1 MMHNPLLDSDFLKE
15 LVEQRE
21 RTVYA
26 RIEML
31 NMQEEPEEEVFGRV
45 TQGTIT
51 IDGNSSVRR
60 SFSLTMIPEKE
71 QYYNNYE
78 LGLNRKIRLY
88 IGLKNLVNKNYDDVI
103 WFKQGT
109 FLLSTFNVSQSVN
122 SYSIAVQ
129 GKDKMCKLNGELGGM
144 IESLTADF
152 GKLISYQ
159 RDVEGKLITVTEN
172 IPIKTIIREAVHK
185 YGNEPYH
192 NIILN
197 DLDEV
202 GLELLEYRGDKD
214 KPLYLIINLDTN
226 EVENITFNGEMQM
239 KNMDKGGQVVYLDN
253 SKNSDSYKITYDNRV
268 SKSFVEPCTPTKLF
282 PVDGSAINSNTRYS
296 VGIIYYGETCG
307 YRITDLTYPG
317 ELTAKVGEAITAI
330 LDKIKTMLGNFE
342 YFYDIDGRFV
352 FQKKKNHIQ
361 TPWAGIINDGQV
373 DRYEKI
379 ELSDSTYRKFVYYV
393 NLNNE
398 FRIAGNDF
406 DPAETYYQKM
416 DGAYVESVLDSP
428 EIAFFFG
435 DSNLVTS
442 FSNTPALTNLKNDF
456 SIWGSKQSSTSGAAI
471 PFHLRYAIDKK
482 PTQYTTSD
490 GLKLFTTQSAEEK
503 KEELEQ
509 KYEASKTPNTNG
521 LPEEWW
527 DVHEWAEVY
536 RMRTGE
542 YPADRIYQYCTRVPI
557 QPFQYF
563 KRGGNYSNYE
573 LDYEVTT
580 DDIFYNTATN
590 EVTAIHQQCT
600 HDYTYFLTQAQNG
613 IGAYIHNPQ
622 IPEKVLEDV
631 DDTVFYDGNLEIITD
646 LDWREIIYQM
656 ALDYNAHHNEDDF
669 LINVYKNNE
678 GLFSDNGTTGYESYY
693 ADMEGF
699 WRTLYNPRPPI
710 AGGMNFIT
718 FIGEV
723 INAVTTSKAI
733 SNAQMRDL
741 GEEFY
746 PYFVKDVENDNYKF
760 IEAVTC
766 YTSKEREEQA
776 SKVNSF
782 WNLIKSKQY
791 PDDNISTFYSW
802 DSEEQQYS
810 LYTKIALTNSTYKK
824 GMYYIKDDSDYVLC
838 EDEVY
843 DSSKT
848 YYTGHRFEDHVE
860 LIEIPSKAIF
870 INEDTRLYQ
879 SAGST
884 YYPLYRYD
892 EKNYYSKEKEIS
904 LYDLKEDK
912 VYYAAAKA
920 EDLTLAN
927 CKNKM
932 WSYPNVVNETT
943 YKQRPTTKVKEGED
957 EEEGYKHNAKFKIG
971 LKYFEYAGYER
982 VSTLFKGEQYYTR
995 KEISEGNYEYEEAV
1009 YLDPDTTYYTEDP
1022 GIKTDSIRVQTFTPG
1037 HVYYT
1042 IEDGERKPTFT
1053 YDKNITYYKNSGF
1066 KEVLDLTKCFYSDK
1080 YYYYEEV
1087 IDRYGSAIQEL
1098 VALESEESSYYF
1110 PIHSSIQHYAKV
1122 PRDSVKNGR
1131 YYPLERIYDI
1141 AGYTTYRNSYAGKT
1155 DYNNLVKAGAANE
1168 DAIAEQLKNTT
1179 CKDNPDYVD
1188 LMLLDIFADRV
1199 GVEYANQIQVIEEQ
1213 YYEEKTNAIAADRDP
1228 AMSEKDLQI
1237 AKDKIQTDRDKK
1249 LAYIKAEKNK
1259 VSYNLLLVIRNFE
1272 YKYRYFNRVRTNPI
1286 TEPTPEYKFI
1296 RYNCYKFKTEDALYD
1311 APTYNLNTGWAL
1323 DIQDDPSRLVFW
1335 FDFLDNDSEICEKYN
1350 VKAIGNRPKAVNDDK
1365 VKAIYYRET
1374 PNVIFVSSEDWE
1386 DDSNRKPGYTYV
1398 KLGYEQ
1404 ENLFNISA
1412 RGKTAHAQLEEF
1424 LYQHAF
1430 CTESISM
1437 TTIPVYH
1444 LQPNTKISVRD
1455 DKSHINGEYII
1466 NRLTI
1471 PLTYNGT
1478 MNISATKAADTIY

>member
-71 QYYNNYE
+71 KYYNNYE

-122 SYSIAVQ
+122 SYSISVQ

-159 RDVEGKLITVTEN
+159 RDEEGKLITVTED

-202 GLELLEYRGDKD
+202 GLELLEYRGDEN

-239 KNMDKGGQVVYLDN
+239 KNMDKGGQVVFLDN
-253 SKNSDSYKITYDNRV
+253 EKNTDDYKIVYDNRV
-268 SKSFVEPCTPTKLF
+268 SKDFIKPCSPTKLY
-282 PVDGSAINSNTRYS
+282 PLDGNAINDKVRYT
-296 VGIIYYGETCG
+296 VGIIHFGETCG

-317 ELTAKVGEAITAI
+317 ELTANVGEAITAV

-342 YFYDIDGRFV
+342 YFYDIDGRFI
-352 FQKKKNHIQ
+352 FQKKRNHIQ
-361 TPWAGIINDGQV
+361 TPWTGIINDGQV

-379 ELSDSTYRKFVYYV
+379 ELNNETYRKFIYYV
-393 NLNNE
+393 NINGE

-406 DPAETYYQKM
+406 DPTEIYYQKM
-416 DGAYVESVLDSP
+416 DGAYVESALDSS

-442 FSNTPALTNLKNDF
+442 FSNTPALSNLKNDF
-456 SIWGSKQSSTSGAAI
+456 SIWGSKQSSNSPATI

-482 PTQYTTSD
+482 PIQYTTYD

-509 KYEASKTPNTNG
+509 KYEASKTPNSNG

-557 QPFQYF
+557 KPFKYF
-563 KRGGNYSNYE
+563 KRGSNYSKYDLE
-573 LDYEVTT
+573 YEVTT
-580 DDIFYNTATN
+580 DDIFYNIATN
-590 EVTAIHQQCT
+590 EVTSIHQQCT
-600 HDYTYFLTQAQNG
+600 HNYTYFLTQAQNG

-631 DDTVFYDGNLEIITD
+631 DDTVFYDGDLEIITD

-656 ALDYNAHHNEDDF
+656 ALDYNANCNKDDF
-669 LINVYKNNE
+669 LLQVYKNNE
-678 GLFSDNGTTGYESYY
+678 GLFNDNGTTGYEAYY
-693 ADMEGF
+693 TDLEGF
-699 WRTLYNPRPPI
+699 WRELYNPKPPF
-710 AGGMNFIT
+710 AGGAEFIT
-718 FIGEV
+718 FIGEIIQV
-723 INAVTTSKAI
+723 VTNQKCI
-733 SNAQMRDL
+733 SNAQMRQL
-741 GEEFY
+741 GEDFY

-760 IEAVTC
+760 IGALTF
-766 YTSKEREEQA
+766 YTSKEKEEQI

-791 PDDNISTFYSW
+791 PDDGIQTFYTW
-802 DSEEQQYS
+802 DSE
-810 LYTKIALTNSTYKK
+810 TKSYKPGK
-824 GMYYIKDDSDYVLC
+824 
-838 EDEVY
+838 
-843 DSSKT
+843 
-848 YYTGHRFEDHVE
+848 FEDHVD
-860 LIEIPSKAIF
+860 LLEIPSKSTF
-870 INEDTRLYQ
+870 INENTRLYQ

-884 YYPLYRYD
+884 YYPLYRFD
-892 EKNYYSKEKEIS
+892 EKPYYTKEKEIS

-912 VYYAAAKA
+912 VYYAAVKA

-927 CKNKM
+927 CTSKM
-932 WSYPNVVNETT
+932 WSYPDIVDENT
-943 YKQRPTTKVKEGED
+943 YKQRPTVKVKEGAE
-957 EEEGYKHNAKFKIG
+957 EEEGYKHNEKFKAG

-995 KEISEGNYEYEEAV
+995 KEIREGEYEYIEAI
-1009 YLDPDTTYYTEDP
+1009 YLDPDTTYYSEDP
-1022 GIKTDSIRVQTFTPG
+1022 GIKANSIRVQSFTPG
-1037 HVYYT
+1037 HTYYT
-1042 IEDGERKPTFT
+1042 IENDERKPSFV
-1053 YDKNITYYKNSGF
+1053 YDKNVTYYKNSGF
-1066 KEVLDLTKCFYSDK
+1066 KEVLDLTKCLGGDK
-1080 YYYYEEV
+1080 YYYQKEV
-1087 IDRYGSAIQEL
+1087 IDRYGNTIQET
-1098 VALESEESSYYF
+1098 VALGLELHVNSGQLNYFF
-1110 PIHSSIQHYAKV
+1110 PIHTSIQHYAKV
-1122 PRDSVKNGR
+1122 PLNDVKNGR
-1131 YYPLERIYDI
+1131 YYPLEGVYDI
-1141 AGYTTYRNSYAGKT
+1141 VGYKAYLQTETGSA
-1155 DYNNLVKAGAANE
+1155 DYNRLKSVGTANE
-1168 DAIAEQLKNTT
+1168 DTIAELLKNTT
-1179 CKDNPDYVD
+1179 CKDFPDYVD
-1188 LMLLDIFADRV
+1188 LMLLDIFAERV
-1199 GVEYANQIQVIEEQ
+1199 EEEFASQIQIAEDQ
-1213 YYEEKTNAIAADRDP
+1213 YFKEKDNAIAADRNP

-1237 AKDKIQTDRDKK
+1237 AKDKIQENRDKK
-1249 LAYIKAEKNK
+1249 LAYIEAEKNK

-1272 YKYRYFNRVRTNPI
+1272 YNYRYFTRVRKNPI
-1286 TEPTPEYKFI
+1286 TEKVAEYEFV
-1296 RYNCYKFKTEDALYD
+1296 RYNCYKFKTKNGLYD
-1311 APTYNLNTGWAL
+1311 SPKYNIDTGWAMDL
-1323 DIQDDPSRLVFW
+1323 TDDPSRLVFW
-1335 FDFLDNDSEICEKYN
+1335 FDFLDNDSEVCEKYN
-1350 VKAIGNRPKAVNDDK
+1350 VKAVGNRPKAVNDDK

-1374 PNVIFVSSEDWE
+1374 PNVIFVKSEDWE

-1424 LYQHAF
+1424 LYQHAY

-1455 DKSHINGEYII
+1455 DRSHINGEYII
-1466 NRLTI
+1466 SRLTI